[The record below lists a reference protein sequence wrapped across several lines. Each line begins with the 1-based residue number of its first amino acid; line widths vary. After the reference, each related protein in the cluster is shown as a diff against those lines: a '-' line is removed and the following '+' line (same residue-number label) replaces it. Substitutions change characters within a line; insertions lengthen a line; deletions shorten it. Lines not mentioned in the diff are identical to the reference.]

1 MTPSDTFDQ
10 LEFIASPV
18 FVIEVNEDGLPVYVA
33 INACACTMSGRPPSD
48 YLGRTAKDIYEQ
60 SYGRTAFARHCQ
72 VIESGKP
79 LTYELQLPMAGKQCR
94 FQTTLHPET
103 DDDGNVIRVY
113 GTSIDITAE
122 NAMREANVSLGTNKT
137 EMEQFIAMAA
147 HDLRAPMRNVAIL
160 AQVLKEDFVDHGDGK
175 LELIDML
182 DGVAEKT
189 MGLIN
194 DVLTHA
200 QSIDVECTEAR
211 FDLSD
216 LACVICDVL
225 DPKEQHHF
233 TVTPAT
239 LLTDK
244 TVLQIA
250 LRNLIENTVKHAGK
264 AQILLDISVETVPG
278 DRIMITLED
287 NGKGF
292 SDAGLKLMN
301 GGAFRVDSGYGLFG
315 VRRIIQARGGEITAR
330 NSSLTG
336 GALICFTL
344 PGHIIAE
351 DCITQQAA
359 FAAMVSADRAD
370 QHLYSA

>member
-1 MTPSDTFDQ
+1 M
-10 LEFIASPV
+10 
-18 FVIEVNEDGLPVYVA
+18 
-33 INACACTMSGRPPSD
+33 
-48 YLGRTAKDIYEQ
+48 
-60 SYGRTAFARHCQ
+60 
-72 VIESGKP
+72 
-79 LTYELQLPMAGKQCR
+79 
-94 FQTTLHPET
+94 
-103 DDDGNVIRVY
+103 
-113 GTSIDITAE
+113 
-122 NAMREANVSLGTNKT
+122 
-137 EMEQFIAMAA
+137 
-147 HDLRAPMRNVAIL
+147 
-160 AQVLKEDFVDHGDGK
+160 
-175 LELIDML
+175 
-182 DGVAEKT
+182 
-189 MGLIN
+189 
-194 DVLTHA
+194 
-200 QSIDVECTEAR
+200 
-211 FDLSD
+211 
-216 LACVICDVL
+216 ICDVL